1 MVRVVR
7 SLAWLGC
14 VGLAGVLLGCGKD
27 SSKSND
33 SGGSPP
39 GPGYQG
45 GSGAPFAQGKEEEF
59 TGPHAAGKKIFS
71 ANCARCHRGV
81 VGGRGGAGG
90 PGGFRPG
97 GDGPGG
103 PGGFRPGGGPGG
115 PGGFRPGGGGP
126 GGPGGFR
133 PGGGGPGGFGRSQG
147 PDLSKVG
154 GKHDL
159 TWIKD
164 HIRTPKKHKEQ
175 SKMPAFDKEKLSDAD
190 LQAVAEFL
198 ATLK

>member
-1 MVRVVR
+1 MVRVGR

-27 SSKSND
+27 SSNSNG
-33 SGGSPP
+33 SGGPPP
-39 GPGYQG
+39 GPGNQG
-45 GSGAPFAQGKEEEF
+45 DSGTPFAQGGGEEF
-59 TGPHAAGKKIFS
+59 TGPHAAGKKVFA

-81 VGGRGGAGG
+81 VGGQGG
-90 PGGFRPG
+90 PGGSGGFRPG
-97 GDGPGG
+97 
-103 PGGFRPGGGPGG
+103 GGGPGG

-133 PGGGGPGGFGRSQG
+133 PGGGGPGGFRPGGGGPGGFGGMNRG

-154 GKHDL
+154 RAHDAE
-159 TWIKD
+159 WIKE
-164 HIRTPKKHKEQ
+164 HVRTPKKHKEQ

-190 LQAVAEFL
+190 LQAVADFL